1 MVNSSTATA
10 YGSATAADGLS
21 VSMGSKLSATDVD
34 PFTDELSTT
43 TIRWLPTT
51 GIGLSID
58 ELSTVNGY
66 YTTIKLL
73 SATDVGLSLNLSA
86 STIKCAI
93 ADCRVTGCTTS
104 DCATTS
110 TR

>member
-1 MVNSSTATA
+1 MVNSSTSTTC
-10 YGSATAADGLS
+10 GSATAADGLS

-43 TIRWLPTT
+43 IVRRLPTT

-73 SATDVGLSLNLSA
+73 SATDVGLSYDLSA